1 MVSIS
6 QGSNRTFSYGKALQ
20 GVALLTAVVGFAILA
35 VVASEQAYTELDL
48 RIARW
53 VQGLHIPGLEMASTL
68 ASFVTNAYMAFALWI
83 VAMTLLTLKGRP
95 VEAIAIFLISA
106 LWVSNQFIGAIIDRP
121 SPSPEILGVVEFSRE
136 TSGSF
141 PSGHVAGAV
150 AFYGLLTFLTFSNV
164 RSGSLRWIVP
174 ALAVTIV
181 GLSSIS
187 RIYVGAHWPSD
198 VLGSYVLSLIGI
210 AGIAWVYINIKN
222 DTLRIP
228 RPRRKQSAPA
238 IDGVKVASSIASKV
252 YLDPRAGTATKEYF
266 PPLPVRA
273 LYWLA
278 YQAPFPYQRRR
289 DALEAAAAKRKIA
302 GLLTRHE
309 FGYDMVAAAY
319 RIEDREEG
327 YGFVTEYIAGVEPES
342 NAEVRDFLARVYD
355 FFQEAGLPTWKIA
368 PGNPHAYSN
377 FIRKP
382 DGTLKLIDL
391 ESALIS
397 STSSF
402 KQLRSAMRDGVFPV
416 FDDVDFHQLRNY
428 VSANTSGLEETLGSI
443 GYAELRL
450 AIGSAEASTRTWRDS
465 EPRIWGRAAA
475 WVHRRL
481 DFSGPINTI
490 RGRMGGAEAMA
501 IAFLN
506 EAVDRWEREGRI
518 DSERAASLQATI
530 ATSEMKQLV
539 GHLGAHLVLSVA
551 IVVPIPGL
559 RSAARFGWTA
569 AFRIKALYD
578 LARGN
583 ITREEYRVAR
593 SIHSIPVMLIALI
606 PGFGAISYVA
616 RDTMVKTGLGRML
629 LDQTAHK
636 LPFGLYRRLR
646 LERVTMPRSR
656 IFPSDAS
663 GLDVSAVSEDGSV
676 GRRQRS
682 LVPIAPQP
690 AHASL
695 GAGAGLD
702 VYHDP
707 IGVGQLAALITAAQ
721 RSTQP
726 SLSANRSDDFP

>member
-6 QGSNRTFSYGKALQ
+6 QRSNRTFSYGKALQ
-20 GVALLTAVVGFAILA
+20 SVALLMAVAGFAILA
-35 VVASEQAYTELDL
+35 VVASAQAYTELDL

-68 ASFVTNAYMAFALWI
+68 ASFVTNAYMAFALWL

-95 VEAIAIFLISA
+95 VEAIAVFLISA
-106 LWVSNQFIGAIIDRP
+106 LWLSNQFVGAVIDRP
-121 SPSPEILGVVEFSRE
+121 SPSPEILGVVEFSRDA
-136 TSGSF
+136 SGSF

-150 AFYGLLTFLTFSNV
+150 GFYGLLTFLTFSNV

-181 GLSSIS
+181 GFASIS
-187 RIYVGAHWPSD
+187 RIYEGAHWPSD
-198 VLGSYVLSLIGI
+198 VLGSIIMGLVGI
-210 AGIAWVYINIKN
+210 AGIAWVYTNIKN

-228 RPRRKQSAPA
+228 RPRGKQSPPA
-238 IDGVKVASSIASKV
+238 SNGVKVASSIASKV

-266 PPLPVRA
+266 PPPPVRA

-302 GLLTRHE
+302 GLLTRHR
-309 FGYDMVAAAY
+309 FGYDMVAAVH
-319 RIEDREEG
+319 RIEDGDGAYR
-327 YGFVTEYIAGVEPES
+327 FVTEYIAGVEPES
-342 NAEVRDFLARVYD
+342 NAEVRDFLAQVYD
-355 FFQEAGLPTWKIA
+355 FFQEAGLPTWQIA

-377 FIRKP
+377 FIRKA

-416 FDDVDFHQLRNY
+416 FDDVDFPQLRDY
-428 VSANTSGLEETLGSI
+428 VSANTSGLKETLGSI
-443 GYAELRL
+443 GYSELRQ
-450 AIGSAEASTRTWRDS
+450 AIELAEASTRSWRDS
-465 EPRIWGRAAA
+465 EPRIWGRVAA
-475 WVHRRL
+475 WVYRRL

-490 RGRMGGAEAMA
+490 RVRLGGAEAMA

-506 EAVDRWEREGRI
+506 AAVDRWEREGRI
-518 DSERAASLQATI
+518 DGGRAASARDMI
-530 ATSEMKQLV
+530 ASSETQHVV
-539 GHLGAHLVLSVA
+539 GHLGAHLILSIA

-559 RSAARFGWTA
+559 RSVARFAWTA
-569 AFRIKALYD
+569 TFRLKALYD
-578 LARGN
+578 LARGS

-593 SIHSIPVMLIALI
+593 SLHTVPVMLIALI

-616 RDTMVKTGLGRML
+616 SDTMVRTGLGRML

-636 LPFGLYRRLR
+636 LPFGLYRRLG
-646 LERVTMPRSR
+646 LERVTAPPSR
-656 IFPSDAS
+656 RVPSDAPV
-663 GLDVSAVSEDGSV
+663 LDVLAVSDDGSV
-676 GRRQRS
+676 GRQEHS
-682 LVPIAPQP
+682 LVPMAPQS
-690 AHASL
+690 AHRSL
-695 GAGAGLD
+695 GAGAG
-702 VYHDP
+702 
-707 IGVGQLAALITAAQ
+707 
-721 RSTQP
+721 
-726 SLSANRSDDFP
+726 